1 LCFLFSVLD
10 KFVDF
15 GSRAGR
21 MEAKGC
27 AKSAQWQN
35 ARRHFYW
42 ATRARVARSAA
53 LAALAEASP
62 DSTFQYRSRLLDSVA
77 SLEPT
82 TDYRE
87 VAEKLDKLD
96 LTATIA
102 QLKADHLTRQL
113 IELSKEDRKATM
125 DGLLRLA
132 DHLSEEDRASLVGA
146 LQSSPSLRTS
156 AFLSG
161 LNFLELFDL

>member
-1 LCFLFSVLD
+1 
-10 KFVDF
+10 
-15 GSRAGR
+15 

-27 AKSAQWQN
+27 AKPTQWKN

-42 ATRARVARSAA
+42 AVRARVARSAA
-53 LAALAEASP
+53 LADLAEASP
-62 DSTFQYRSRLLDSVA
+62 DSTFEYRVRLLDSVA

-87 VAEKLDKLD
+87 VSEKLDKLD
-96 LTATIA
+96 LTPTVA

-125 DGLLRLA
+125 DGLLRLV
-132 DHLSEEDRASLVGA
+132 DHLSEEDRASLVSV
-146 LQSSPSLRTS
+146 LQTSPSPRMFTFFHNLISLLTS
-156 AFLSG
+156 DG
-161 LNFLELFDL
+161 